1 MNFWK
6 KGTAAVLA
14 AGMLATG
21 MPLTVLAEP
30 AQEQDHTFSAV
41 CMNVDGLPQ
50 KILGISIN
58 EDGPGESGTKAIGE
72 RLETSGWD
80 IIGVSEDF
88 NYNDQLVS
96 AMTSYQS
103 GTHRGG
109 VSWITN
115 NTDGLNLF
123 WKNQYSV
130 AGEAWTP
137 WNTSYS
143 TGIFNTGNGA
153 DGMINKG
160 YRYYAVT
167 LADGVTVDV
176 YTLHMDAD
184 SDEGDI
190 KARESQLTQLADA
203 IKASHNGN
211 PILIMGDTNSRYT
224 REHLETLLIDA
235 INEDSRFTIQDA
247 WVEKVRN
254 GSYPTYGA
262 DAIVAVDKG
271 GTYAYPDAEIVDKI
285 FYINNTDSDVTLTAD
300 SYRVC
305 TDFVKEDGTPLADH
319 WPVEVVF
326 QYAFKSTVPEPTA
339 TPTAEPTAEPT
350 AVPTAEPTAEPT
362 AVPTAE
368 PTAEPT
374 AVPTAEPTAE
384 PTAVPTAEPTA
395 EPTATPTAEP
405 TAEPTATPTAE
416 PTAEPTA
423 TPTAE
428 PTAEPTAVPTA
439 EPTAEPTATPTA
451 EPTAAPTATPA
462 PEETPKLQDFITDL
476 PDTGRYVLAFNSTV
490 GRFAMVRGEDNAIE
504 APEMTLEVG
513 DEVTDDNMIWTV
525 TKVDNGWTISA
536 DIDGETQYLARLSKF
551 VGYGFSV
558 GMQKDPFVWTTTVDT
573 KLNSIRFKSQIRFG
587 STYYLRYYNARLG
600 WIASLTSGGI
610 KAYPID

>member
-21 MPLTVLAEP
+21 MPLTALAEP

-362 AVPTAE
+362 AA
-368 PTAEPT
+368 
-374 AVPTAEPTAE
+374 
-384 PTAVPTAEPTA
+384 
-395 EPTATPTAEP
+395 
-405 TAEPTATPTAE
+405 
-416 PTAEPTA
+416 
-423 TPTAE
+423 
-428 PTAEPTAVPTA
+428 PTA